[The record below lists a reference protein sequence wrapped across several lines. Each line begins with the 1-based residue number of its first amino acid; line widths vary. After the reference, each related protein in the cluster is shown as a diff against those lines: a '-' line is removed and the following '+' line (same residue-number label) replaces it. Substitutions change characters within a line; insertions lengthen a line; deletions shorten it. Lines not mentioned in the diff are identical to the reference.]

1 MKIKLIDSH
10 EFRKLMMKKGFD
22 QKSLA
27 KAANMSNPYL
37 HQIIKGQHHPGAVIA
52 KKIVDALE
60 VEFDDIFFIDDAYQ
74 SEQTN

>member
-1 MKIKLIDSH
+1 LIIRLVDPH
-10 EFRKLMMKKGFD
+10 EFRKLMIRKGFS

-27 KAANMSNPYL
+27 KAATMSNPYL
-37 HQIIKGQHHPGAVIA
+37 NQILKGEKHPGAVIA

-74 SEQTN
+74 SKQS